1 MRRAVLFSFLLVV
14 LLSITPVVHAQ
25 SQPISIQQGTQVR
38 LSMVSGLST
47 SVARDGDP
55 FTAVVAEPVFI
66 GNQLLLPAGAKVH
79 GTITSVQRPKW
90 FAMERG
96 GATLNLV
103 FNTVEVES
111 RIFPVQM
118 SILSIYSGSA
128 EDTKRRKD
136 LKTTEGVVI
145 EQKRD
150 LKGDLMFGGLGTGAG
165 AVVGLVFSNVARGT
179 VIGLVGTSA
188 YICTK
193 KGKDVDLP
201 AQTGMLVRLDSSLS
215 LPQNLVRSAAAETMP
230 STMPAP
236 VSATSAEAALNGGN

>member
-1 MRRAVLFSFLLVV
+1 MKRAVVFSFLLTV
-14 LLSITPVVHAQ
+14 LLCATPVVHAQ
-25 SQPISIQQGTQVR
+25 SQPISIQQGTQVH
-38 LSMVSGLST
+38 LTLVSGLSS

-55 FTAVVAEPVFI
+55 FTAVVSEPVFM
-66 GNQLLLPAGAKVH
+66 GNQLLLPAGAKIH
-79 GTITSVQRPKW
+79 GTITGVQKPKW

-111 RIFPVQM
+111 RIFLVQM

-128 EDTKRRKD
+128 DDTKKRKD

-150 LKGDLMFGGLGTGAG
+150 LKGDLMMGGLGTGAG

-201 AQTGMLVRLDSSLS
+201 AQTGMIVRLDSSLS
-215 LPQNLVRSAAAETMP
+215 LPQSIVRSAAATTTPTTSSETPM
-230 STMPAP
+230 T
-236 VSATSAEAALNGGN
+236 GGN